1 MRLSAA
7 ARRFSENDSGGSMV
21 EFALV
26 TAFILVPLLF
36 GIIEFGRLTWAKDT
50 IVAAAREGARYAIV
64 HGSYC
69 ELAGCTIADSAT
81 VANMV
86 VARTQLSPLSVST
99 RWAQNKN
106 VGDTVTVTV
115 TYVYTPIVKVPFLT
129 SAKTITGRSR
139 QVVVY

>member
-1 MRLSAA
+1 VKLFTA
-7 ARRFSENDSGGSMV
+7 ARRFSANESGGSMV

-36 GIIEFGRLTWAKDT
+36 GIIEFGRLTWSKDM

-69 ELAGCTIADSAT
+69 ELAGCTVADSAA
-81 VANMV
+81 VANTV
-86 VARTQLSPLSVST
+86 IARTQLSPLAVRT
-99 RWAQNKN
+99 QWAQDKD

-129 SAKTITGRSR
+129 AAKTITGRSR

>member
-1 MRLSAA
+1 MSLSRA
-7 ARRFSENDSGGSMV
+7 ARRFLVNESGSSMV

-36 GIIEFGRLTWAKDT
+36 GVIEFGRLTWSKDT

-64 HGSYC
+64 HGSNC
-69 ELAGCTIADSAT
+69 ELAGCTLADSAA
-81 VANMV
+81 VANTV
-86 VARTQLSPLSVST
+86 IARTQLSPISVRT
-99 RWAQNKN
+99 QWAQDKD

-129 SAKTITGRSR
+129 AAKTITGRSR

>member
-1 MRLSAA
+1 
-7 ARRFSENDSGGSMV
+7 MV

-36 GIIEFGRLTWAKDT
+36 GVIEFGRLTWSKDT

-64 HGSYC
+64 HGSNC
-69 ELAGCTIADSAT
+69 ELAGCTLADSAA
-81 VANMV
+81 VANTV
-86 VARTQLSPLSVST
+86 IARTQLSPISVRT
-99 RWAQNKN
+99 QWAQDKD

-129 SAKTITGRSR
+129 AAKTITGRSR

>member
-1 MRLSAA
+1 MRLFRAV
-7 ARRFSENDSGGSMV
+7 RRFSANECGNSMV
-21 EFALV
+21 EFAIV

-36 GIIEFGRLTWAKDT
+36 GIIEFGRLTWSKDT

-64 HGSYC
+64 HGTNC
-69 ELAGCTIADSAT
+69 ELAGCTLADSAA
-81 VANMV
+81 VANTV
-86 VARTQLSPLSVST
+86 IARTQLSPLSVRT
-99 RWAQNKN
+99 QWAQDKD

-129 SAKTITGRSR
+129 AAKTITGRSR